1 MKAVAPI
8 LDGKYLQQGTRNTP
22 PRELTEA
29 MGMPV
34 PPALAT
40 SQQKEQL
47 DRG

>member
-1 MKAVAPI
+1 
-8 LDGKYLQQGTRNTP
+8 
-22 PRELTEA
+22 

-47 DRG
+47 DRGWRNNPQ